1 MSWVGVSAV
10 NNYIDGSMRAVGHTL
25 HLLFA
30 SCHRSCPVLSCPV
43 LPCPALSCPG
53 VRYSTAVND
62 GTCKTRRA
70 AIDLRH
76 VCSQSLTYSKAAR
89 RGGWEGRVTT
99 VSTHTLWTCLSML
112 PKDSPACRLS
122 DLTSSAH
129 SSCSLLSRQTRED
142 RPVCIR
148 VSSVRHFHSLLRSVS
163 RRVA

>member
-53 VRYSTAVND
+53 VWYSTAVND

-89 RGGWEGRVTT
+89 RVWVGRTSYNGIHSHPVD
-99 VSTHTLWTCLSML
+99 LSVNVA
-112 PKDSPACRLS
+112 DRLS
-122 DLTSSAH
+122 G
-129 SSCSLLSRQTRED
+129 
-142 RPVCIR
+142 V
-148 VSSVRHFHSLLRSVS
+148 
-163 RRVA
+163 

>member
-30 SCHRSCPVLSCPV
+30 SCHRSCPVLP
-43 LPCPALSCPG
+43 CPG

-112 PKDSPACRLS
+112 PIDSPACRLS
-122 DLTSSAH
+122 DPTSSAH